1 MGEFFLPEN
10 QAGLSIPGM
19 NRIAR
24 RWIAALA
31 VLLLGACGRPSAP
44 TLFSE
49 NDPLETAIGL
59 LPVIDSPYGGGDP
72 ARLEDQIGRP
82 LDEADRTLYA
92 RDAGGA
98 WRVWS
103 DDRIRFEIP
112 DDPRLVVTPVSPG
125 EAALLRVVGS
135 VMGTTDHRF
144 ERAYRITVGDELP
157 YGLVLVSENEWFDEG
172 ICFCG
177 QVVWQAFHA
186 SDGNLLEFSLL
197 KDGAIKKVQ
206 AINGRHRAILFEWTH
221 SVLTRE
227 AYARL
232 ASSLRLVEASPRS
245 PEEWHRL
252 TVERRGESA
261 GFGWLRAGMD
271 PSQIEALLGEPDRVE
286 KAGLVYR
293 HEERFPDGSGW
304 FEERKIA
311 LAGGRLS
318 RFDEDWLKED
328 ELPPLEGSV
337 AWAIEVAERSGK
349 DGPKPSRDEI
359 DRVFAEFKSQGPRAT
374 EQWNSWCQAIH
385 TLQENGHS
393 SEDVLPLVEARF
405 LEPGLNGH
413 HAAHLLSEY
422 ESPKLNDLVTKRIE
436 FLLGEQASSD
446 QRGSELSNLFT
457 FLGDD
462 ARLADW
468 IRKGIQHGDAEVRCA
483 AAWEVDCLSKGEA
496 REAVRVLLADS
507 DHWVRSA
514 AISRAGRV
522 CVPEDLPWL
531 EEARDKETEERL
543 REEIEEAIE
552 AVRSDR

>member
-1 MGEFFLPEN
+1 
-10 QAGLSIPGM
+10 M

-24 RWIAALA
+24 RWIAALVA
-31 VLLLGACGRPSAP
+31 LFLGACGRPPVAD
-44 TLFSE
+44 LFSE
-49 NDPLETAIGL
+49 NDPLEMAIGF
-59 LPVIDSPYGGGDP
+59 LPAIDSPFGGGDP

-82 LDEADRTLYA
+82 LDEADRALYA
-92 RDAGGA
+92 RDAGGT

-103 DDRIRFEIP
+103 DDRIGFEIP

-125 EAALLRVVGS
+125 EAAVLRVVGS

-172 ICFCG
+172 ICLCG
-177 QVVWQAFHA
+177 PVVWQAFLA
-186 SDGNLLEFSLL
+186 SEGNLLEFSLL
-197 KDGAIKKVQ
+197 PDGAIKKVQ

-232 ASSLRLVEASPRS
+232 ASSLRLVEPSPRS
-245 PEEWHRL
+245 PEEWYRL
-252 TVERRGESA
+252 TVERRGEAA
-261 GFGWLRAGMD
+261 GFGWLRAGID
-271 PSQIEALLGEPDRVE
+271 RSQIVALLGEPDRVE

-293 HEERFPDGSGW
+293 HEERSPDGSGW
-304 FEERKIA
+304 FEERKLA

-328 ELPPLEGSV
+328 ELPPLEGSA
-337 AWAIEVAERSGK
+337 AWAIEVAERSGR

-359 DRVFAEFKSQGPRAT
+359 DRVFAEFLKQGPQAT

-385 TLQENGHS
+385 ALHEEGHV

-413 HAAHLLSEY
+413 YAAHLLSDY
-422 ESPKLNDLVTKRIE
+422 GSSRLKDLADQRIE
-436 FLLGEQASSD
+436 FLLGDQASPG

-462 ARLADW
+462 AGLADW
-468 IRKGIQHGDAEVRCA
+468 IRKGIEHGDAEVRRA
-483 AAWEVDCLSKGEA
+483 AAWKVHRLPEGEA
-496 REAVRVLLADS
+496 SGAVRVLLADS

-514 AISRAGRV
+514 SVSRAGRV

-531 EEARDKETEERL
+531 EEARDKETEESL
-543 REEIEEAIE
+543 RKEIDGVIA
-552 AVRSDR
+552 ALRSDR